1 MCVQMYKDDGKEPR
15 MPDEVKTI
23 LVVEDDFDQA
33 NIIRNYLESANYSV
47 LLSRD
52 GVSGLEQALK
62 NAPDLVVLDVML
74 PGLSGIDICREI
86 KKQKDVPIIM
96 VTALGSEEAT
106 LEGFGVGA
114 DDYIAKPYRPRELVA
129 RIGALINRYNRYKR
143 VDKKVTLMGVPGLEV
158 DIVRHQVKVD
168 GREVVLSA
176 REFEILAVIIAEPG
190 RVFPRSQLLEL
201 AFGFDYQ
208 GLDRT
213 VDAHMGNLREKL
225 GDDPK
230 EPRFIE
236 TVYGVGYRVIDA

>member
-1 MCVQMYKDDGKEPR
+1 MYKDEEKEPR
-15 MPDEVKTI
+15 MSDEIKTI
-23 LVVEDDFDQA
+23 LVVEDDFEQA
-33 NIIRNYLESANYSV
+33 NIIRNYLESADYAV

-62 NAPDLVVLDVML
+62 NSLDLVVLDVML
-74 PGLSGIDICREI
+74 PGINGIDICREI
-86 KKQKDVPIIM
+86 KKQKDVPVIM

-129 RIGALINRYNRYKR
+129 RIGSLINRYKR
-143 VDKKVTLMGVPGLEV
+143 VDKRITLMGVPGLEV
-158 DIVRHQVKVD
+158 DIARHQVKVD

-236 TVYGVGYRVIDA
+236 TVYGVGYRLIDA

>member
-1 MCVQMYKDDGKEPR
+1 MYKDEEKEPR
-15 MPDEVKTI
+15 MSDEIKTI
-23 LVVEDDFDQA
+23 LVVEDDFEQA
-33 NIIRNYLESANYSV
+33 NIIRNYLESADYAV

-62 NAPDLVVLDVML
+62 NSLDLVVLDVML
-74 PGLSGIDICREI
+74 PGISGIDICREI
-86 KKQKDVPIIM
+86 KKQKDVPVIM

-129 RIGALINRYNRYKR
+129 RIGSLINRYKR
-143 VDKKVTLMGVPGLEV
+143 VDKKITLMGVPGLEV
-158 DIVRHQVKVD
+158 DIARHQVKVD

-230 EPRFIE
+230 DPRFIE

>member
-1 MCVQMYKDDGKEPR
+1 MYKDEEKES
-15 MPDEVKTI
+15 MISDEIKTI
-23 LVVEDDFDQA
+23 LVVEDDFEQA
-33 NIIRNYLESANYSV
+33 NIIRNYLESADYAV

-52 GVSGLEQALK
+52 VVSGLEQAL
-62 NAPDLVVLDVML
+62 NNSLDLVVLDVML
-74 PGLSGIDICREI
+74 PGISGIDICREI
-86 KKQKDVPIIM
+86 KKQKDVPVIM

-129 RIGALINRYNRYKR
+129 RIGSLINRYKR
-143 VDKKVTLMGVPGLEV
+143 VDKKITLMGVPGLEV
-158 DIVRHQVKVD
+158 DIARHQVKVD

>member
-1 MCVQMYKDDGKEPR
+1 MYKDEEKEPR
-15 MPDEVKTI
+15 MSDEIKTI
-23 LVVEDDFDQA
+23 LVVEDDFEQA
-33 NIIRNYLESANYSV
+33 NIIRNYLESADYAV

-62 NAPDLVVLDVML
+62 NSLDLVVLDVML
-74 PGLSGIDICREI
+74 PGINGIDICREI
-86 KKQKDVPIIM
+86 KKQKDVPVIM

-129 RIGALINRYNRYKR
+129 RIGSLINRYKR
-143 VDKKVTLMGVPGLEV
+143 VDKRITLMGVPGLEV
-158 DIVRHQVKVD
+158 DIARHQVKVD

-176 REFEILAVIIAEPG
+176 KEFEILAVIIAEPG

>member
-1 MCVQMYKDDGKEPR
+1 MYKDEEKEPR
-15 MPDEVKTI
+15 MSDEIKTI
-23 LVVEDDFDQA
+23 LVVEDDFEQA
-33 NIIRNYLESANYSV
+33 NIIRNYLESADYAV

-62 NAPDLVVLDVML
+62 NSLDLVVLDVML
-74 PGLSGIDICREI
+74 PGINGIDICREI
-86 KKQKDVPIIM
+86 KKQKDVPVIM

-129 RIGALINRYNRYKR
+129 RIGSLINRYKR
-143 VDKKVTLMGVPGLEV
+143 VDKKITLMGVPGLEV
-158 DIVRHQVKVD
+158 DIARHQVKVD

-176 REFEILAVIIAEPG
+176 REFEILVVIIAEPG

>member
-1 MCVQMYKDDGKEPR
+1 MYKDEEKEPR
-15 MPDEVKTI
+15 MSDEIKTI
-23 LVVEDDFDQA
+23 LVVEDDFEQA
-33 NIIRNYLESANYSV
+33 NIIRNYLESADYAV

-62 NAPDLVVLDVML
+62 NSPDLVVLDVML
-74 PGLSGIDICREI
+74 PRMNGIDICREI
-86 KKQKDVPIIM
+86 KKQKDVPVIM

-129 RIGALINRYNRYKR
+129 RIGSLINRYKR
-143 VDKKVTLMGVPGLEV
+143 ADKKITLMGVPGLEV
-158 DIVRHQVKVD
+158 DIARHQVKVD

>member
-1 MCVQMYKDDGKEPR
+1 M
-15 MPDEVKTI
+15 
-23 LVVEDDFDQA
+23 
-33 NIIRNYLESANYSV
+33 
-47 LLSRD
+47 
-52 GVSGLEQALK
+52 
-62 NAPDLVVLDVML
+62 
-74 PGLSGIDICREI
+74 
-86 KKQKDVPIIM
+86 
-96 VTALGSEEAT
+96 
-106 LEGFGVGA
+106 
-114 DDYIAKPYRPRELVA
+114 
-129 RIGALINRYNRYKR
+129 
-143 VDKKVTLMGVPGLEV
+143 
-158 DIVRHQVKVD
+158 
-168 GREVVLSA
+168 SA

>member
-1 MCVQMYKDDGKEPR
+1 MCVQMYKDDEKEPR

-23 LVVEDDFDQA
+23 LVVEDDFEQA
-33 NIIRNYLESANYSV
+33 NIIRNYLESADYAV

-62 NAPDLVVLDVML
+62 NSPDLVVLDVML
-74 PGLSGIDICREI
+74 PRMNGIDICREI

-96 VTALGSEEAT
+96 VTALSSEEAT

-129 RIGALINRYNRYKR
+129 RVGALLNRYKR
-143 VDKKVTLMGVPGLEV
+143 VDVDKKVTLMGVPGLEV
-158 DIVRHQVKVD
+158 DISRHQVKVD

>member
-1 MCVQMYKDDGKEPR
+1 MYKDEEKEPR
-15 MPDEVKTI
+15 MSDDIKTI
-23 LVVEDDFDQA
+23 LVVEDDFEQA
-33 NIIRNYLESANYSV
+33 NIIRNYLESADYAV

-62 NAPDLVVLDVML
+62 NSLDLVVLDVML
-74 PGLSGIDICREI
+74 PGINGIDICREI
-86 KKQKDVPIIM
+86 KKQKDVPVIM

-114 DDYIAKPYRPRELVA
+114 DDYISKPYRPRELVA
-129 RIGALINRYNRYKR
+129 RIGSLINRYKR
-143 VDKKVTLMGVPGLEV
+143 VDKRITLMGVPGLEV
-158 DIVRHQVKVD
+158 DIARHQVKVD

>member
-1 MCVQMYKDDGKEPR
+1 MYKDEEKESR
-15 MPDEVKTI
+15 ISDEIKTI
-23 LVVEDDFDQA
+23 LVVEDDFEQA
-33 NIIRNYLESANYSV
+33 NIIRNYLESADYAV

-62 NAPDLVVLDVML
+62 NSLDLVVLDVML
-74 PGLSGIDICREI
+74 PRISGIDICREI
-86 KKQKDVPIIM
+86 KKQKDVPVIM

-129 RIGALINRYNRYKR
+129 RIGSLINRYKR
-143 VDKKVTLMGVPGLEV
+143 VDKKITLMGVPGLEV
-158 DIVRHQVKVD
+158 DIARHQVKVD

>member
-1 MCVQMYKDDGKEPR
+1 MYKDEEKESR
-15 MPDEVKTI
+15 ISDEIKTI
-23 LVVEDDFDQA
+23 LVVEDDFEQA
-33 NIIRNYLESANYSV
+33 NIIRNYLESADYAV

-62 NAPDLVVLDVML
+62 NSLDLVVLDVML
-74 PGLSGIDICREI
+74 PGISGIDICREI
-86 KKQKDVPIIM
+86 KKQKDVPVIM

-129 RIGALINRYNRYKR
+129 RIGSLINRYKR
-143 VDKKVTLMGVPGLEV
+143 VDKRITLMGVPGLEV
-158 DIVRHQVKVD
+158 DIARHQVKVD

-208 GLDRT
+208 GLDST

>member
-1 MCVQMYKDDGKEPR
+1 MYKDEEKEPR
-15 MPDEVKTI
+15 MSDEIKTI
-23 LVVEDDFDQA
+23 LVVEDDFEQA
-33 NIIRNYLESANYSV
+33 NIIRNYLESADYAV

-62 NAPDLVVLDVML
+62 NSPDLVVLDVML
-74 PGLSGIDICREI
+74 PRMNGIDICREI
-86 KKQKDVPIIM
+86 KKQKDVPVIM

-114 DDYIAKPYRPRELVA
+114 DDYISKPYRPRELVA
-129 RIGALINRYNRYKR
+129 RIGSLINRYKR
-143 VDKKVTLMGVPGLEV
+143 ADKKLTLMGVPGLEV
-158 DIVRHQVKVD
+158 DIARHQVKVD

>member
-1 MCVQMYKDDGKEPR
+1 MYKDEEKESR
-15 MPDEVKTI
+15 ISDEIKTI
-23 LVVEDDFDQA
+23 LVVEDDFEQA
-33 NIIRNYLESANYSV
+33 NIIRNYLESADYAV

-62 NAPDLVVLDVML
+62 NSLDLVVLDVML
-74 PGLSGIDICREI
+74 PGISGIDICREI
-86 KKQKDVPIIM
+86 KKQKDVPVIM

-129 RIGALINRYNRYKR
+129 RIGSLINRYKR
-143 VDKKVTLMGVPGLEV
+143 VDKKITLMGVPGLEV
-158 DIVRHQVKVD
+158 DIARHQVKVD

>member
-1 MCVQMYKDDGKEPR
+1 MYKDEEKESR
-15 MPDEVKTI
+15 ISDEIKTI
-23 LVVEDDFDQA
+23 LVVEDDFEQA
-33 NIIRNYLESANYSV
+33 NIIRNYLESADYAV

-62 NAPDLVVLDVML
+62 NSLDLVVLDVML
-74 PGLSGIDICREI
+74 PGINGIDICREI
-86 KKQKDVPIIM
+86 KKQKDVPVIM

-129 RIGALINRYNRYKR
+129 RIGSLINRYKR
-143 VDKKVTLMGVPGLEV
+143 VDKKITLMGVPGLEV
-158 DIVRHQVKVD
+158 DIARHQVKVD

>member
-1 MCVQMYKDDGKEPR
+1 MYKDEEKES
-15 MPDEVKTI
+15 MISDEIKTI
-23 LVVEDDFDQA
+23 LVVEDDFEQA
-33 NIIRNYLESANYSV
+33 NIIRNYLESADYAV

-62 NAPDLVVLDVML
+62 NSLDLVVLDVML
-74 PGLSGIDICREI
+74 PGINGIDICREI
-86 KKQKDVPIIM
+86 KKQKDVPVIM

-129 RIGALINRYNRYKR
+129 RIGSLINRYKR
-143 VDKKVTLMGVPGLEV
+143 VDKKITLMGVPGLEV
-158 DIVRHQVKVD
+158 DIARHQEKVD

-176 REFEILAVIIAEPG
+176 REFEILAGIIAEPG

>member
-1 MCVQMYKDDGKEPR
+1 M
-15 MPDEVKTI
+15 
-23 LVVEDDFDQA
+23 
-33 NIIRNYLESANYSV
+33 
-47 LLSRD
+47 
-52 GVSGLEQALK
+52 K

>member
-1 MCVQMYKDDGKEPR
+1 MYKDEEREPR
-15 MPDEVKTI
+15 ISDEIKTI
-23 LVVEDDFDQA
+23 LVVEDDFEQA
-33 NIIRNYLESANYSV
+33 NIIRNYLESADYSV

-52 GVSGLEQALK
+52 GVAGLEQALK
-62 NAPDLVVLDVML
+62 NSPDLVVLDVML
-74 PGLSGIDICREI
+74 PGISGIDICREI
-86 KKQKDVPIIM
+86 KKQKNVPVIM

-106 LEGFGVGA
+106 VEGFEVGA

-129 RIGALINRYNRYKR
+129 RIGSLINRYRR
-143 VDKKVTLMGVPGLEV
+143 VDNKNTLMGVPGLEV
-158 DIVRHQVKVD
+158 DIARHQVKVD
-168 GREVVLSA
+168 GIEVVLSA

>member
-1 MCVQMYKDDGKEPR
+1 MYKDEEKES
-15 MPDEVKTI
+15 MISDEIKTI
-23 LVVEDDFDQA
+23 LVVEDDFEQA
-33 NIIRNYLESANYSV
+33 NIIRNYLESADYAV

-62 NAPDLVVLDVML
+62 NSLDLVVLDVML
-74 PGLSGIDICREI
+74 PGISGIDICREI
-86 KKQKDVPIIM
+86 KKQKDVPVIM

-129 RIGALINRYNRYKR
+129 RIGSLINRYKR
-143 VDKKVTLMGVPGLEV
+143 VDKKITLMGVPGLEV
-158 DIVRHQVKVD
+158 DIARHQVKVD

>member
-1 MCVQMYKDDGKEPR
+1 MYKDVEKESR
-15 MPDEVKTI
+15 ISDEIKTI
-23 LVVEDDFDQA
+23 LVVEDDFEQA
-33 NIIRNYLESANYSV
+33 NIIRNYLESADYAV

-62 NAPDLVVLDVML
+62 NSLDLVVLDVML
-74 PGLSGIDICREI
+74 PGISGIDICREI
-86 KKQKDVPIIM
+86 KKQKDVPVIM

-129 RIGALINRYNRYKR
+129 RIGSLINRYKR
-143 VDKKVTLMGVPGLEV
+143 VDKKITLMGVPGLEV
-158 DIVRHQVKVD
+158 DIARHQVKVD

>member
-1 MCVQMYKDDGKEPR
+1 MYKDEEKEPR
-15 MPDEVKTI
+15 MSDEIKTI
-23 LVVEDDFDQA
+23 LVVEDDFEQA
-33 NIIRNYLESANYSV
+33 NIIRNYLESADYAV

-62 NAPDLVVLDVML
+62 NSLDLVVLDVML
-74 PGLSGIDICREI
+74 PGINGIDICREI
-86 KKQKDVPIIM
+86 KKQKDVPVIM

-114 DDYIAKPYRPRELVA
+114 DDYISKPYRPRELVA
-129 RIGALINRYNRYKR
+129 RIGSLINRYKR
-143 VDKKVTLMGVPGLEV
+143 VDKKITLMGVPGLEV
-158 DIVRHQVKVD
+158 DIARHQVKVD

>member
-1 MCVQMYKDDGKEPR
+1 MYKDEEKEPR
-15 MPDEVKTI
+15 MSDEIKTI
-23 LVVEDDFDQA
+23 LVVEDDFEQA
-33 NIIRNYLESANYSV
+33 NIIRNYLESADYAV

-62 NAPDLVVLDVML
+62 NSLDLVVLDVML
-74 PGLSGIDICREI
+74 PGINGIDICREI
-86 KKQKDVPIIM
+86 KKQKDVPVIM

-129 RIGALINRYNRYKR
+129 RIGSLINRYKR
-143 VDKKVTLMGVPGLEV
+143 VDKKITLMGVPGLEV
-158 DIVRHQVKVD
+158 DIARHQVKVD

>member
-1 MCVQMYKDDGKEPR
+1 MYKDEEKESR
-15 MPDEVKTI
+15 ISDEIKTI
-23 LVVEDDFDQA
+23 LVVEDDFEQA
-33 NIIRNYLESANYSV
+33 DIIRNYLESADYAV

-62 NAPDLVVLDVML
+62 NSLDLVVLDVML
-74 PGLSGIDICREI
+74 PGISGIDICREI
-86 KKQKDVPIIM
+86 KKQKDVPVIM

-129 RIGALINRYNRYKR
+129 RIGSLINRYKR
-143 VDKKVTLMGVPGLEV
+143 VDKKITLMGVPGLEV
-158 DIVRHQVKVD
+158 DIARHQVKVD

>member
-1 MCVQMYKDDGKEPR
+1 MYKDEEKES
-15 MPDEVKTI
+15 MISDEIKTI
-23 LVVEDDFDQA
+23 LVVEDDFEQA
-33 NIIRNYLESANYSV
+33 NIIRNYLESADYAV

-62 NAPDLVVLDVML
+62 NSLDLVVLDVML
-74 PGLSGIDICREI
+74 PGINGIDICREI
-86 KKQKDVPIIM
+86 KKQKDVPVIM

-114 DDYIAKPYRPRELVA
+114 DDYISKPYRPRELVA
-129 RIGALINRYNRYKR
+129 RIGSLINRYKR
-143 VDKKVTLMGVPGLEV
+143 VDKKITLMGVPGLEV
-158 DIVRHQVKVD
+158 DIARHQVKVD

-230 EPRFIE
+230 VPRFIE

>member
-1 MCVQMYKDDGKEPR
+1 MYKDEEKES
-15 MPDEVKTI
+15 MISDEIKTI
-23 LVVEDDFDQA
+23 LVVEDDFEQA
-33 NIIRNYLESANYSV
+33 NIIRNYLESADYAV

-62 NAPDLVVLDVML
+62 NSLDLVVLDVML
-74 PGLSGIDICREI
+74 PGISGMDICREI
-86 KKQKDVPIIM
+86 KKQKDVPVIM

-129 RIGALINRYNRYKR
+129 RIGSLINRYKR
-143 VDKKVTLMGVPGLEV
+143 VDKKITLMGVPGLEV
-158 DIVRHQVKVD
+158 DIARHQVKVD

>member
-1 MCVQMYKDDGKEPR
+1 MYKDEEKES
-15 MPDEVKTI
+15 MISDEIKTI
-23 LVVEDDFDQA
+23 LVVEDDFEQA
-33 NIIRNYLESANYSV
+33 NIIRNYLESADYAV

-62 NAPDLVVLDVML
+62 NSLDLVVLDVML
-74 PGLSGIDICREI
+74 PGISGIDICREI
-86 KKQKDVPIIM
+86 KKQKDVPVIM

-114 DDYIAKPYRPRELVA
+114 DDYISKPYRPRELVA
-129 RIGALINRYNRYKR
+129 RIGSLINRYKR
-143 VDKKVTLMGVPGLEV
+143 VDKRITLMGVPGLEV
-158 DIVRHQVKVD
+158 DIARHQVKVD

>member
-1 MCVQMYKDDGKEPR
+1 MYKDEEKEPR
-15 MPDEVKTI
+15 MSDEIKTI
-23 LVVEDDFDQA
+23 LVVEDDFEQA
-33 NIIRNYLESANYSV
+33 NIIRNYLESADYAV

-62 NAPDLVVLDVML
+62 NSLDLVVLDVML
-74 PGLSGIDICREI
+74 PGINGIDICREI
-86 KKQKDVPIIM
+86 KKQKDVPVIM

-129 RIGALINRYNRYKR
+129 RIGSLINRYKR
-143 VDKKVTLMGVPGLEV
+143 VDKRITLMGVPGLEV
-158 DIVRHQVKVD
+158 DIARHQVKVD

>member
-1 MCVQMYKDDGKEPR
+1 MYKDEEKEPR
-15 MPDEVKTI
+15 MSDEIKTI
-23 LVVEDDFDQA
+23 LVVEDDFEQA
-33 NIIRNYLESANYSV
+33 NIIRNYLESADYAV

-62 NAPDLVVLDVML
+62 NSLDLVVLDVML
-74 PGLSGIDICREI
+74 PGINGIDICREI
-86 KKQKDVPIIM
+86 KKQKDVPVIM

-129 RIGALINRYNRYKR
+129 RIGSLINRYKR
-143 VDKKVTLMGVPGLEV
+143 IDKRITLMGVPGLEV
-158 DIVRHQVKVD
+158 DIARHQVKVD

>member
-1 MCVQMYKDDGKEPR
+1 MYKDEEKEPR
-15 MPDEVKTI
+15 MSDEIKTI
-23 LVVEDDFDQA
+23 LVVEDDFEQA
-33 NIIRNYLESANYSV
+33 NIIRNYLESADYAV

-62 NAPDLVVLDVML
+62 NSLDLVVLDVML
-74 PGLSGIDICREI
+74 PGISGIDICREI
-86 KKQKDVPIIM
+86 KKQKDVPVIM

-114 DDYIAKPYRPRELVA
+114 DDYIAKPYRPKELVA
-129 RIGALINRYNRYKR
+129 RIGSLINRYKR
-143 VDKKVTLMGVPGLEV
+143 VDKRITLMGVPGLEV
-158 DIVRHQVKVD
+158 DIARHQVKVD

>member
-1 MCVQMYKDDGKEPR
+1 MYKDDEKEPGTQY
-15 MPDEVKTI
+15 EVKTI
-23 LVVEDDFDQA
+23 LVVEDDFEQA
-33 NIIRNYLESANYSV
+33 NIIRNYLESADYAV

-96 VTALGSEEAT
+96 VTALSSEEAT

-129 RIGALINRYNRYKR
+129 RIGALINRYKR
-143 VDKKVTLMGVPGLEV
+143 VDKKITLMGVPGLEV
-158 DIVRHQVKVD
+158 DIARHQVKVD

>member
-1 MCVQMYKDDGKEPR
+1 MYKDEEKESR
-15 MPDEVKTI
+15 ISDEIKTI
-23 LVVEDDFDQA
+23 LVVEDDFEQA
-33 NIIRNYLESANYSV
+33 NIIRNYLESADYAV

-62 NAPDLVVLDVML
+62 NSLDLVVLDVML
-74 PGLSGIDICREI
+74 PGINGIDICREI
-86 KKQKDVPIIM
+86 KKQKDVPVIM

-114 DDYIAKPYRPRELVA
+114 DDYIAKPYRPKELVA
-129 RIGALINRYNRYKR
+129 RIGSLINRYKR
-143 VDKKVTLMGVPGLEV
+143 VDKRITLMGVPGLEV
-158 DIVRHQVKVD
+158 DIARHQVKVD

>member
-1 MCVQMYKDDGKEPR
+1 MYKDEEKES
-15 MPDEVKTI
+15 MISDEIKTI
-23 LVVEDDFDQA
+23 LVVEDDFEQA
-33 NIIRNYLESANYSV
+33 NIIRNYLESADYAV

-62 NAPDLVVLDVML
+62 NSLDLVVLDVML
-74 PGLSGIDICREI
+74 PGISGIDICREI
-86 KKQKDVPIIM
+86 KKQKDVPVIM

-129 RIGALINRYNRYKR
+129 RIGSLINRYKR
-143 VDKKVTLMGVPGLEV
+143 VDKKITLMGVPGLEV
-158 DIVRHQVKVD
+158 DIARHQVKVD
-168 GREVVLSA
+168 GREGVLSA

>member
-1 MCVQMYKDDGKEPR
+1 MYKDEEKEPR
-15 MPDEVKTI
+15 MSDEIKTI
-23 LVVEDDFDQA
+23 LVVEDDFEQA
-33 NIIRNYLESANYSV
+33 NIIRNYLESADYAV

-62 NAPDLVVLDVML
+62 NSPDLVVLDVML
-74 PGLSGIDICREI
+74 PRMNGIDICREI
-86 KKQKDVPIIM
+86 KEQKDVPVIM

-129 RIGALINRYNRYKR
+129 RIGSLINRYKR
-143 VDKKVTLMGVPGLEV
+143 ADKKITLMGVPGLEV
-158 DIVRHQVKVD
+158 DIARHQVKVD

-176 REFEILAVIIAEPG
+176 REFEILVVIIAEPG

>member
-1 MCVQMYKDDGKEPR
+1 MYKDEEKEPR
-15 MPDEVKTI
+15 MSDEIKTI
-23 LVVEDDFDQA
+23 LVVEDDFEQA
-33 NIIRNYLESANYSV
+33 NIIRNYLESADYAV

-62 NAPDLVVLDVML
+62 NSLDLVVLDVML
-74 PGLSGIDICREI
+74 PGINGIDICREI
-86 KKQKDVPIIM
+86 KKQKDVPVIM

-114 DDYIAKPYRPRELVA
+114 DDYISKPYRPRELVA
-129 RIGALINRYNRYKR
+129 RIGSLINRYKR
-143 VDKKVTLMGVPGLEV
+143 VDKRITLMGVPGLEV
-158 DIVRHQVKVD
+158 DIARHQVKVD

>member
-1 MCVQMYKDDGKEPR
+1 MYKDEEKEPR
-15 MPDEVKTI
+15 MSDEIKTI
-23 LVVEDDFDQA
+23 LVVEDDFEQA
-33 NIIRNYLESANYSV
+33 NIIRNYLESADYAV

-62 NAPDLVVLDVML
+62 NSLDLVVLDVML
-74 PGLSGIDICREI
+74 PGISGIDICREI
-86 KKQKDVPIIM
+86 KKQKDVPVIM

-129 RIGALINRYNRYKR
+129 RIGSLINRYKR
-143 VDKKVTLMGVPGLEV
+143 VDKKITLMGVPGLEV
-158 DIVRHQVKVD
+158 DIARHQVKVD

>member
-1 MCVQMYKDDGKEPR
+1 MYKDEEKES
-15 MPDEVKTI
+15 MISDEIKTI
-23 LVVEDDFDQA
+23 LVVEDDFEQA
-33 NIIRNYLESANYSV
+33 NIIRNYLESADYAV

-62 NAPDLVVLDVML
+62 NSLDLVVLDVML
-74 PGLSGIDICREI
+74 PGINGIDICREI
-86 KKQKDVPIIM
+86 KKQKDVPVIM

-114 DDYIAKPYRPRELVA
+114 DDYISKPYRPRELVA
-129 RIGALINRYNRYKR
+129 RIGSLINRYKR
-143 VDKKVTLMGVPGLEV
+143 VDKKITLMGVPGLEV
-158 DIVRHQVKVD
+158 DIARHQVKVD

>member
-1 MCVQMYKDDGKEPR
+1 MYKDEEKEPR
-15 MPDEVKTI
+15 MSDEIKTI
-23 LVVEDDFDQA
+23 LVVEDDFEQA
-33 NIIRNYLESANYSV
+33 NIIRNYLESADYAV

-62 NAPDLVVLDVML
+62 NSPDLVVLDVML
-74 PGLSGIDICREI
+74 PRMNGIDICREI
-86 KKQKDVPIIM
+86 KEQKDVPVIM

-129 RIGALINRYNRYKR
+129 RIGSLINRYKR
-143 VDKKVTLMGVPGLEV
+143 ADKKITLMGVPGLEV
-158 DIVRHQVKVD
+158 DIARHQVKVD

>member
-1 MCVQMYKDDGKEPR
+1 MYKDEEKEPR
-15 MPDEVKTI
+15 MSDEIKKI
-23 LVVEDDFDQA
+23 LVVEDDFEQA
-33 NIIRNYLESANYSV
+33 NIIRNYLESADYAV

-62 NAPDLVVLDVML
+62 NSLDLVVLDVML
-74 PGLSGIDICREI
+74 PGINGIDICREI
-86 KKQKDVPIIM
+86 KKQKDVPVIM

-129 RIGALINRYNRYKR
+129 RIGSLINRYKR
-143 VDKKVTLMGVPGLEV
+143 VDKRITLMGVPGLEV
-158 DIVRHQVKVD
+158 DIARHQVKVD

>member
-1 MCVQMYKDDGKEPR
+1 MYKDEEKES
-15 MPDEVKTI
+15 MISDEIKTI
-23 LVVEDDFDQA
+23 LVVEDDFEQA
-33 NIIRNYLESANYSV
+33 NIIRNYLESADYAV

-62 NAPDLVVLDVML
+62 NSLDLVVLDVML
-74 PGLSGIDICREI
+74 PGISGIDICREI
-86 KKQKDVPIIM
+86 KKQKDVPVIM

-129 RIGALINRYNRYKR
+129 RIGSLINRYKR
-143 VDKKVTLMGVPGLEV
+143 VDKKITLMGVPGLEV
-158 DIVRHQVKVD
+158 DIARHQVKVD
-168 GREVVLSA
+168 GREGVLSA

-236 TVYGVGYRVIDA
+236 TVYGVGYRVIAA